1 MHGRSPLVA
10 AVLLLI
16 GVLLLV
22 PAPAD
27 ADATLDFDRRPAGLP
42 ATTEPAQTLS
52 AADATLGTTSG
63 GSALRAVVQ
72 LGGVPGA
79 ETAADL
85 HLRIGTPVDGAC
97 RTDWELV
104 VPTLEPTGFATRDGA
119 TIRIAASMEGREDL
133 GLRCGSVALVGMDGA
148 VLDQLDEDESGTV
161 IVDPGSRSR
170 IERVVG
176 TAVRPGRWST
186 VWVRVR
192 HRGADAVGVRIT
204 GRGDGVRAR
213 THTEAVTL
221 RDGGAAWVPL
231 EVRLRG
237 ERPRRLTIRA
247 WAVGDIAFA
256 FPGTR
261 EVRLRPT
268 R

>member
-1 MHGRSPLVA
+1 MHGRSPFAA
-10 AVLLLI
+10 AVLLLV

-22 PAPAD
+22 PAPAN
-27 ADATLDFDRRPAGLP
+27 ADATLDFDQRPAGLP
-42 ATTEPAQTLS
+42 ATTEPAQTFS
-52 AADATLGTTSG
+52 AADATLGAASG

-72 LGGVPGA
+72 LAGVPSA

-85 HLRIGTPVDGAC
+85 HLRIGTPVDGVC

-104 VPTLEPTGFATRDGA
+104 VPTLEPTGFATRDGS
-119 TIRIAASMEGREDL
+119 TIRIAASMDQREGLEP
-133 GLRCGSVALVGMDGA
+133 RCGSVVLVGADGA
-148 VLDQLDEDESGTV
+148 VLDQLDEDESGV
-161 IVDPGSRSR
+161 VVVDPGSRSR

-176 TAVRPGRWST
+176 THVRPGRWST

-192 HRGADAVGVRIT
+192 HQGADAAGLRIT

-231 EVRLRG
+231 EVRMRG
-237 ERPRRLTIRA
+237 DRPRRLVIRA
-247 WAVGDIAFA
+247 WAVGNIAFA
-256 FPGTR
+256 FPGTAR
-261 EVRLRPT
+261 VRLRPA